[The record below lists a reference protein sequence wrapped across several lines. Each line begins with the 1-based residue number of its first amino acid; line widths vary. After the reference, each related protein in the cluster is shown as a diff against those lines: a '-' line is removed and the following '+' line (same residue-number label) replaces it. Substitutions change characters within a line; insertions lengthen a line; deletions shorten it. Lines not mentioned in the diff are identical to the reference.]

1 MKVQK
6 KFPPPRYCRR
16 EHKMF
21 HIVLIIAIV
30 TILNCDR
37 CRCWTSSPTQILQA
51 ENIKCFI
58 LFWSLHLLP
67 FRTVTDEGAEKVPP
81 PRYCRREHKM
91 FHIVLIFALVTIP
104 NRDRWRCRKSSPA
117 QILQERTLNVSYC
130 SDLCTCYHSEP
141 WQMKVQKKFPHPDIA
156 GENIKCFILFWSLQ
170 LLPFWTVTD
179 VGAEQ
184 VPPPRY
190 CRQRT

>member
-1 MKVQK
+1 
-6 KFPPPRYCRR
+6 
-16 EHKMF
+16 MF

-81 PRYCRREHKM
+81 P
-91 FHIVLIFALVTIP
+91 
-104 NRDRWRCRKSSPA
+104 

-141 WQMKVQKKFPHPDIA
+141 WQMKVQKKFPRPDIA
-156 GENIKCFILFWSLQ
+156 GENIKCFILFWSLH
-170 LLPFWTVTD
+170 LLPFRTVTD
-179 VGAEQ
+179 EGAEK

-190 CRQRT
+190 CRREHKMFHILLIFALVTIPNCDRWRCRKSSPTQILLDRT